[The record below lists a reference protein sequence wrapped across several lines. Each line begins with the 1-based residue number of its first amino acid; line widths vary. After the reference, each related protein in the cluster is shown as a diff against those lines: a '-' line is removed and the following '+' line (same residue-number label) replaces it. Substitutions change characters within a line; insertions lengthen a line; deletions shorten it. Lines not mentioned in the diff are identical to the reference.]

1 MINETKFRVILSIV
15 RAAVLALQMAAMAAG
30 QVNFPSKL
38 DLESAGARAME
49 HDPQLK
55 AARTESKVASERV
68 KEARSG
74 RMPTVQLNQN
84 FARSNNPVFVF
95 GSLLEQGRFAAS
107 NLSLN
112 ELNRPHAINNLRS
125 SVSVS
130 VTIFDKWQTR

>member
-1 MINETKFRVILSIV
+1 VKAVINETKFRVILSIV

-30 QVNFPSKL
+30 QGNFPSKL
-38 DLESAGARAME
+38 DLESAVARAME

-74 RMPTVQLNQN
+74 RMPTVQ
-84 FARSNNPVFVF
+84 FVF

-107 NLSLN
+107 NL
-112 ELNRPHAINNLRS
+112 
-125 SVSVS
+125 
-130 VTIFDKWQTR
+130 